1 LGSLERESLGWAI
14 SVNQGI
20 STVNHAATVMTAKA
34 LNGGVDAVNHD
45 DNYHEETAMTA
56 KINCRKEKF
65 G

>member
-1 LGSLERESLGWAI
+1 
-14 SVNQGI
+14 
-20 STVNHAATVMTAKA
+20 VNHAATVMTAKA